1 MSMSID
7 ICDEGLDDVT
17 LLWVYGLNAGLHSRP
32 TSAAPASNAYLAE
45 AQRRQMQRYAEYV
58 VRDFGCDRERLASAI
73 DGCVELNAAR
83 NPDGIL
89 DNGFDCV
96 MELAR
101 TARVMLGERITEPSR
116 LTGDFAEQ
124 AIGPAGERY
133 RHHPFD
139 RGQLSPRLARWLNS
153 WLRQRP

>member
-7 ICDEGLDDVT
+7 VCDEGLDDVS
-17 LLWVYGLNAGLHSRP
+17 LLWVYGINAGLHSGH
-32 TSAAPASNAYLAE
+32 TSDAPASLAYLAE

-58 VRDFGCDRERLASAI
+58 VRDFGCDRERLAAAI
-73 DGCVELNAAR
+73 DGCVELDAER

-124 AIGPAGERY
+124 AIGPARERY
-133 RHHPFD
+133 RQDLCD
-139 RGQLSPRLARWLNS
+139 RRQPSRRLAWWLNS
-153 WLRQRP
+153 RLGQRP